1 MCRVPLILM
10 LFTLVAS
17 PLRADNNWPQFRG
30 SSAGVADGALPDEWS
45 TTKNVVWKVDV
56 PGRGW
61 SSPILWGDRIFLT
74 TVVRDGSWEE
84 PKKGLYFGGDRPKP
98 STDPQHWIVLC
109 LDWKTGKT
117 LWRKE
122 VHKGPP
128 ASPIHIKNSYASE
141 TPITDGER
149 VYAYFGN
156 LGLFCFDLDGNELW
170 SKKWGSHRMRLGWG
184 TASSPVLH
192 KGRIYIVNDNDEKSF
207 LVALDAKTGREIWKV
222 GRDEKSNW
230 TTPFVWEN
238 EKRTELVTSGTG
250 RVRGYDLD
258 GKQLWELDGMSS
270 IAIPTP
276 FARHGLLYV
285 GSGYV
290 LDKKKPLFA
299 IRPGASGDISLKP
312 DETNNAA
319 IAWAHKMAGP
329 YNPTPLV
336 YGDQLYVLYDLGLL
350 ACYDARTGKPLYEK
364 QRLGSSAG
372 FTASPWA
379 CEGKIYCLNE
389 DGETYIIQ
397 AGPVFKEL
405 GRNTLDEM
413 CMATPAVA
421 RGNMLIRTLTKL
433 YRIGSTRE

>member
-1 MCRVPLILM
+1 MRGLLFVVM
-10 LFTLVAS
+10 LFTFS
-17 PLRADNNWPQFRG
+17 TSRLRADNNWPQFRG
-30 SSAGVADGALPDEWS
+30 SSAGVAEGALPDEWS
-45 TTKNVVWKVDV
+45 TTKNVIWKADV

-98 STDPQHWIVLC
+98 SSDPQHWIVLC

-117 LWRKE
+117 LWHKE

-156 LGLFCFDLDGNELW
+156 LGLFCFDVAGNELW
-170 SKKWGSHRMRLGWG
+170 SKKWGSHKMRFGWG

-192 KGRIYIVNDNDEKSF
+192 KGRLYIVNDNDEKSF
-207 LVALDAKTGREIWKV
+207 LAALDAKTGQEIWKV
-222 GRDEKSNW
+222 DRDEKSNW

-285 GSGYV
+285 CSGYV
-290 LDKKKPLFA
+290 LDKKKPFFA
-299 IRPGASGDISLKP
+299 IRPGASGDISLKAE
-312 DETNNAA
+312 ETSNAS

-329 YNPTPLV
+329 YNTTPLV
-336 YGDQLYVLYDLGLL
+336 YGDQLYVLYDLGML
-350 ACYDARTGKPLYEK
+350 ACFDARTGKPIYEK

-433 YRIGSTRE
+433 YRIGITRE